1 MSIQSIVRHSF
12 ALAFGLTIAGSAF
25 ARMPPSLV
33 QAQAA
38 DQAGVETAGYR
49 DALSRVQPSEL
60 VSGRSYAS
68 AGYRDSLA
76 RFPNERGRSTRHFG
90 STGAPRTCENHAAP
104 SAC

>member
-1 MSIQSIVRHSF
+1 MSIQSIARHTF

-38 DQAGVETAGYR
+38 DRAGVETAGYR
-49 DALSRVQPSEL
+49 DALSRVQPSER
-60 VSGRSYAS
+60 VSGRSYAA

-76 RFPNERGRSTRHFG
+76 RFPTERARSHRHFG
-90 STGAPRTCENHAAP
+90 TTGAPQTCENQTAP

>member
-1 MSIQSIVRHSF
+1 MSIQSIVRHTF

-38 DQAGVETAGYR
+38 DRAGVETAGYR
-49 DALSRVQPSEL
+49 DSLSRVQPSDL
-60 VSGRSYAS
+60 VSGRSYAA

-76 RFPNERGRSTRHFG
+76 RLPSQRARSTRHFG
-90 STGAPRTCENHAAP
+90 TTGAPQTCVNQAATRE
-104 SAC
+104 C

>member
-60 VSGRSYAS
+60 VSGRGYAS

-76 RFPNERGRSTRHFG
+76 RFPTERGHITRYFG
-90 STGAPRTCENHAAP
+90 TTGAPQACENQASP

>member
-25 ARMPPSLV
+25 ARTPPSLL

-49 DALSRVQPSEL
+49 DALSRVQPSEV

-68 AGYRDSLA
+68 AGYRDFLA
-76 RFPNERGRSTRHFG
+76 RFPSERGHSTRYFG
-90 STGAPRTCENHAAP
+90 TTGVPQTCENHAAP

>member
-38 DQAGVETAGYR
+38 NQAGVETAGYR

-76 RFPNERGRSTRHFG
+76 RFPTERGRATRFLG
-90 STGAPRTCENHAAP
+90 TTGAPQTCENQASP
-104 SAC
+104 RAC

>member
-12 ALAFGLTIAGSAF
+12 ALAFGLTIAGTAF

-38 DQAGVETAGYR
+38 DQAGFETAGYR

-60 VSGRSYAS
+60 VSGRSHAS

-76 RFPNERGRSTRHFG
+76 RFPSERRHTTRHFG
-90 STGAPRTCENHAAP
+90 TTSAPRTCANQAAP